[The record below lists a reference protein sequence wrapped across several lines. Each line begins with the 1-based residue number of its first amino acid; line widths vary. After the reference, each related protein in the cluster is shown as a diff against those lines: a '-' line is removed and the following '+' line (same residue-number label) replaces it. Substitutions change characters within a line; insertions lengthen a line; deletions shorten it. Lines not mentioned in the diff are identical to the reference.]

1 MRFVRDGSE
10 AAGWEG
16 LPCGSGATE
25 RRMAMTDV
33 VHGTIKRGRE
43 AHESLQVAC
52 SNGVLLYGSPA
63 VLRYELEVPTI
74 TQKRALYGVMGR
86 AMRYLVTRLPA
97 YLSAVCAVPG
107 GRGIIGRNIGG
118 LRTIPAPVYAVH
130 GAPRPPPLLCTLGAP
145 PHGRVPY
152 SFSPPPPVVSLL
164 LFESIH
170 AKLEGLCN
178 CGSG

>member
-1 MRFVRDGSE
+1 
-10 AAGWEG
+10 
-16 LPCGSGATE
+16 
-25 RRMAMTDV
+25 MAMTDV

-118 LRTIPAPVYAVH
+118 IRTIPAPVCGTRSPAADPPSLH
-130 GAPRPPPLLCTLGAP
+130 SGGAAARPCT
-145 PHGRVPY
+145 VFF
-152 SFSPPPPVVSLL
+152 FSPAPCR
-164 LFESIH
+164 FITTF
-170 AKLEGLCN
+170 
-178 CGSG
+178 

>member
-1 MRFVRDGSE
+1 
-10 AAGWEG
+10 
-16 LPCGSGATE
+16 
-25 RRMAMTDV
+25 MAMTDV

-118 LRTIPAPVYAVH
+118 IRTIPAPVCGTRSPAA
-130 GAPRPPPLLCTLGAP
+130 APRPLLCTLGAP
-145 PHGRVPY
+145 PHGRVPV
-152 SFSPPPPVVSLL
+152 F
-164 LFESIH
+164 
-170 AKLEGLCN
+170 
-178 CGSG
+178 

>member
-1 MRFVRDGSE
+1 
-10 AAGWEG
+10 
-16 LPCGSGATE
+16 
-25 RRMAMTDV
+25 MAMTDV

-107 GRGIIGRNIGG
+107 GRGIIGRNIG
-118 LRTIPAPVYAVH
+118 LR
-130 GAPRPPPLLCTLGAP
+130 
-145 PHGRVPY
+145 
-152 SFSPPPPVVSLL
+152 
-164 LFESIH
+164 
-170 AKLEGLCN
+170 
-178 CGSG
+178 

>member
-1 MRFVRDGSE
+1 
-10 AAGWEG
+10 
-16 LPCGSGATE
+16 
-25 RRMAMTDV
+25 MAMTDV

-107 GRGIIGRNIGG
+107 GRGIIGRN
-118 LRTIPAPVYAVH
+118 T
-130 GAPRPPPLLCTLGAP
+130 
-145 PHGRVPY
+145 
-152 SFSPPPPVVSLL
+152 
-164 LFESIH
+164 
-170 AKLEGLCN
+170 
-178 CGSG
+178 